1 MSRSGENY
9 RMKIHPMYAPPTLF
23 SEPVLI
29 AFAVCVAAA
38 ASTILGSIFV
48 LRANQANPRLLAF
61 GLAFAG
67 GAMVYV
73 SLVEIFNKSVAAFAD
88 TYGTKTGY
96 AYATLAFFAGV
107 LMLAI
112 IDRVIPNP
120 HEGMD
125 EQEVLHT
132 HGHHHGNVATPNVA
146 RVGLLA
152 AAAITAHNF
161 PEGLATFFA
170 TLDNPVVGLPLAMAI
185 AIHNIPEGV
194 SIAIPVYYATGSRA
208 KAVGATA
215 VSALAE
221 PVGALIGYLL
231 LAPFL
236 TQAVF
241 GAIFGVI
248 AGVMVFL
255 AIDELMPE
263 AKRYS
268 QGHEAVYGMVIGM
281 AALALSLVLF
291 K

>member
-1 MSRSGENY
+1 MTVT
-9 RMKIHPMYAPPTLF
+9 PAFF
-23 SEPVLI
+23 SEPVLV
-29 AFAVCVAAA
+29 AFAVCLAAA
-38 ASTILGSIFV
+38 AATVLGSLFV
-48 LRANQANPRLLAF
+48 MRANRANPRLLAF

-73 SLVEIFNKSVAAFAD
+73 SLVEIFDKSVNAFAAV
-88 TYGTKTGY
+88 YGDKTGY
-96 AYATLAFFAGV
+96 AYGTLAFFAGV
-107 LMLAI
+107 LLLAV

-125 EQEVLHT
+125 EREVLHG
-132 HGHHHGNVATPNVA
+132 HGHHHDTVVRPNVA

-208 KAVGATA
+208 KAVLATLI
-215 VSALAE
+215 SALAE
-221 PVGALIGYLL
+221 PVGALLGYLL

-241 GAIFGVI
+241 GAVFGVI

-268 QGHEAVYGMVIGM
+268 KGHEAVYGMVIGM